1 MNHSIKNY
9 KEYGFDNQPFLSDD
23 YQNQYFKLVFA
34 QEKVKSRLKNRPNF
48 AGIVFSD
55 VSASGIQIKA
65 KNKQVP
71 YITMSDATIK
81 YDFSNIDEAVDEC
94 VKGFIETD
102 NEKSTTSALQF
113 YNDGCKYGWD

>member
-9 KEYGFDNQPFLSDD
+9 KEYGFDNQPFLNDD
-23 YQNQYFKLVFA
+23 YQNQYFKLILA
-34 QEKVKSRLKNRPNF
+34 QEKVKNRLKDRPNF
-48 AGIVFSD
+48 AGITFSD
-55 VSASGIQIKA
+55 VSAGGIQIKA
-65 KNKQVP
+65 SNKQVP

-94 VKGFIETD
+94 VEGFVKTD
-102 NEKSTTSALQF
+102 NEKSIKSALQF

>member
-1 MNHSIKNY
+1 MNHTIKNY

-23 YQNQYFKLVFA
+23 YKDQYFKLVLA

-48 AGIVFSD
+48 ASITFND
-55 VSASGIQIKA
+55 VGASGIQIQA

-71 YITMSDATIK
+71 YISISDATIK

-113 YNDGCKYGWD
+113 YNDGCEYGWD

>member
-9 KEYGFDNQPFLSDD
+9 KEYGFDNLPFLSDD
-23 YQNQYFKLVFA
+23 YQNQYFKLVLT
-34 QEKVKSRLKNRPNF
+34 QEKVKDRLKDRPNF
-48 AGIVFSD
+48 AGVTFSD

-65 KNKQVP
+65 SNKQVP
-71 YITMSDATIK
+71 YITMSDAIIK

-102 NEKSTTSALQF
+102 NEKSITSALRIYQS
-113 YNDGCKYGWD
+113 CCEYGWN